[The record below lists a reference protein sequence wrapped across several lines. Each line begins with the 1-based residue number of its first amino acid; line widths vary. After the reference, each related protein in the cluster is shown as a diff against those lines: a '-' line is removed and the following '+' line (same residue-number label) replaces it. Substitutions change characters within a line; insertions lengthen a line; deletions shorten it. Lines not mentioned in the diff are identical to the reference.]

1 MRDGN
6 PRSNFRR
13 VRDFHI
19 GYGVELPSRPL
30 LPPAD
35 VLAIKKKLID
45 EEYAE
50 TTAEFTQ
57 LTAAQAAGEAPDI
70 TQIVHELTDLLYV
83 TYGAILAFGVD
94 ADAVFAEVHRANME
108 KLGGPV
114 RADGKQLKPPGWQ
127 PPDVAGVIARQHNA
141 DGRSDQ

>member
-1 MRDGN
+1 MTDTTAET
-6 PRSNFRR
+6 NFTR
-13 VRDFHI
+13 VRDFHV
-19 GYGVELPSRPL
+19 GYGIALPSRPL

-35 VLAIKKKLID
+35 TLAIKKKLID

-50 TTAEFTQ
+50 TTAEFAQ
-57 LTAAQAAGEAPDI
+57 LIAAQAAGEAPDI

-127 PPDVAGVIARQHNA
+127 PPDVAGVIARQ
-141 DGRSDQ
+141 DGANGRGAQ

>member
-1 MRDGN
+1 MSDTT
-6 PRSNFRR
+6 PETNFTR

-19 GYGVELPSRPL
+19 GYGIELPQRPL
-30 LPPAD
+30 LPPPD

-50 TTAEFTQ
+50 TTAEFEH
-57 LTAAQAAGEAPDI
+57 LHASRASGDAPDI

-108 KLGGPV
+108 KLGGPI

-127 PPDVAGVIARQHNA
+127 PPDVAGVIASQN
-141 DGRSDQ
+141 GSEPSNSP